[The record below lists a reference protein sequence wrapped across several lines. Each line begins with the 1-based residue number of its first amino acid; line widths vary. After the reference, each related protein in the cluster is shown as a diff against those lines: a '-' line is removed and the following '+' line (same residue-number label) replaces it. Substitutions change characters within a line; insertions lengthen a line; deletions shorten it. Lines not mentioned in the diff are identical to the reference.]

1 MSLRVPLETSIKTF
15 LDEISPKWEEKWA
28 CGGGADD
35 LDDPRAFARLRPAD
49 LLLVPEVKEAMMSD
63 MDDLTIAARLST
75 LGDEMP
81 QIVKDVY
88 DTRRATLNDMVR
100 QARPTFPQTASP
112 VELAVCL
119 FDCADPRCP
128 KKFMTYPGMFKHRC
142 GWMKKYWKDEV
153 PADNYDRVVQGY
165 MVDNYMH
172 LAWHKLHVRVSSLMY
187 TPMVNAIVSACG
199 LNPEFASPADLD
211 SCGVRMTC
219 ADCEEST
226 STSKEPTLEVF
237 DWRRAV
243 RFFPFLRRA
252 DIWLMAFGCSLPV
265 TPPNQRAPCARYR
278 TMPLGNLAGRGRT
291 TRADSRRCG
300 AR

>member
-1 MSLRVPLETSIKTF
+1 M
-15 LDEISPKWEEKWA
+15 
-28 CGGGADD
+28 
-35 LDDPRAFARLRPAD
+35 
-49 LLLVPEVKEAMMSD
+49 
-63 MDDLTIAARLST
+63 
-75 LGDEMP
+75 
-81 QIVKDVY
+81 
-88 DTRRATLNDMVR
+88 
-100 QARPTFPQTASP
+100 
-112 VELAVCL
+112 ELAVCL

-128 KKFMTYPGMFKHRC
+128 EKFMTYPGMFKHWC

-172 LAWHKLHVRVSSLMY
+172 LAWHKLHVRVSSLTY

-252 DIWLMAFGCSLPV
+252 DIWLMVFGCSLPV
-265 TPPNQRAPCARYR
+265 TPPNQRAPCARCR

-291 TRADSRRCG
+291 TCADSRRCG